1 MGHLGPERVVELCRQ
16 SFSWPCYEKDIVHY
30 IRKKCKCL
38 KEKNPNKQQTAPLQ
52 NIIAHGPFE
61 LVTTDYLHLDQSKR
75 EYEYLLVVVDHFCK
89 FVQEFPTNNN
99 SGRAA
104 ADLLFNEYFL
114 DFGFPKGI
122 LHDQEKEFNNK
133 LFLNVYLKLPSLNHP
148 EQPRTLLW
156 EMDCV
161 KE

>member
-1 MGHLGPERVVELCRQ
+1 M
-16 SFSWPCYEKDIVHY
+16 
-30 IRKKCKCL
+30 
-38 KEKNPNKQQTAPLQ
+38 
-52 NIIAHGPFE
+52 
-61 LVTTDYLHLDQSKR
+61 
-75 EYEYLLVVVDHFCK
+75 VDHFRK
-89 FVQEFPTNNN
+89 FVQAFPTNNN

-133 LFLNVYLKLPSLNHP
+133 LFLNVYLKLPSLNHL
-148 EQPRTLLW
+148 EQPRTLLL